1 MKGLCAALFIYDD
14 DTRRPVA
21 PRLGVE
27 GAAVGQFVFG
37 ERYFVALRFGPPR
50 RRTCWLRR
58 PARLHSFISCGWA
71 ARCCHRYWWL
81 DLGWLIVQRT
91 LRRLWSMAI
100 PQQGVLMQPNSS
112 SSFCL
117 HLLSP
122 SNSTLSFARKR
133 TNPRNGTQ
141 VAQALRAR
149 LPQAAASLGGASGSS
164 SSAVV
169 HHNGALPAT
178 GPAFF
183 EHCVDNQLRL
193 HQQHSRR
200 VAGRLVL
207 IEFGVNTDGQPA
219 AFERLL
225 RKLLMLRP
233 AVAILVV
240 NTHVWTL
247 KGHYRTCWKG
257 VRASK
262 VSMSEPE
269 QRAEQTWEDRFNY
282 GDEDAI
288 SRLCTH
294 YGVPLVSMR
303 SALLDAVRTD
313 ASPITRLSHFM
324 IDCKHPS
331 GQGHT
336 YLAQLALARIL
347 GPSSGV
353 SGGTSTA
360 GSAGGGGG
368 SDSTATRTGGAAVT
382 SSSSRGRLHQFAE
395 RCSEGEATFPE
406 GRGGVTAARLPSPMY
421 PNGYPRGV
429 SRCVN
434 GESMRGLPGL
444 STRGFR
450 FTGEGRGKF
459 GWVGVSPGDWMTFCL
474 LPKAAGS
481 VGGGATG
488 VTAAWG
494 SSPTRSSR
502 PSPPHAEASLASTA
516 SVSSSAAGG
525 APGSSSS
532 QLPPGQ
538 PESCG
543 QSGET
548 QVRMAEFTAF
558 NMHTHATRPHAVR
571 CIQCALLRACVHMLH
586 AMCVWAVRC
595 ICEGCIM

>member
-1 MKGLCAALFIYDD
+1 MLAPTTGSPAFVHLLRLGSPLLSSLLVARSRLAHRTAYATAALEHGY
-14 DTRRPVA
+14 T
-21 PRLGVE
+21 
-27 GAAVGQFVFG
+27 
-37 ERYFVALRFGPPR
+37 
-50 RRTCWLRR
+50 T
-58 PARLHSFISCGWA
+58 
-71 ARCCHRYWWL
+71 ARCADAAKL
-81 DLGWLIVQRT
+81 LILLLPAPPFTQQFYT
-91 LRRLWSMAI
+91 LVCS
-100 PQQGVLMQPNSS
+100 QTNK
-112 SSFCL
+112 
-117 HLLSP
+117 P
-122 SNSTLSFARKR
+122 S
-133 TNPRNGTQ
+133 RNGTQ

-193 HQQHSRR
+193 QQHSHR

-313 ASPITRLSHFM
+313 ASPSTRLSHFM

-336 YLAQLALARIL
+336 YLCLLYTSPSPRDRQKSRM
-347 GPSSGV
+347 PSS
-353 SGGTSTA
+353 A
-360 GSAGGGGG
+360 
-368 SDSTATRTGGAAVT
+368 
-382 SSSSRGRLHQFAE
+382 
-395 RCSEGEATFPE
+395 
-406 GRGGVTAARLPSPMY
+406 
-421 PNGYPRGV
+421 
-429 SRCVN
+429 
-434 GESMRGLPGL
+434 
-444 STRGFR
+444 
-450 FTGEGRGKF
+450 
-459 GWVGVSPGDWMTFCL
+459 
-474 LPKAAGS
+474 
-481 VGGGATG
+481 
-488 VTAAWG
+488 
-494 SSPTRSSR
+494 
-502 PSPPHAEASLASTA
+502 
-516 SVSSSAAGG
+516 
-525 APGSSSS
+525 
-532 QLPPGQ
+532 
-538 PESCG
+538 
-543 QSGET
+543 
-548 QVRMAEFTAF
+548 
-558 NMHTHATRPHAVR
+558 
-571 CIQCALLRACVHMLH
+571 
-586 AMCVWAVRC
+586 
-595 ICEGCIM
+595 

>member
-1 MKGLCAALFIYDD
+1 MLA
-14 DTRRPVA
+14 
-21 PRLGVE
+21 
-27 GAAVGQFVFG
+27 
-37 ERYFVALRFGPPR
+37 
-50 RRTCWLRR
+50 
-58 PARLHSFISCGWA
+58 
-71 ARCCHRYWWL
+71 
-81 DLGWLIVQRT
+81 
-91 LRRLWSMAI
+91 
-100 PQQGVLMQPNSS
+100 
-112 SSFCL
+112 
-117 HLLSP
+117 
-122 SNSTLSFARKR
+122 KR

-149 LPQAAASLGGASGSS
+149 LPQAAASLAGASSSS

-193 HQQHSRR
+193 QQHSHR

-313 ASPITRLSHFM
+313 ASPSTRLSHFM

-347 GPSSGV
+347 GPFSGM
-353 SGGTSTA
+353 SGGTMYGGISTA

-368 SDSTATRTGGAAVT
+368 STATRTGGVAVT
-382 SSSSRGRLHQFAE
+382 SRAAGRLQQSADGCSGERPPSPKDEEAE
-395 RCSEGEATFPE
+395 RP
-406 GRGGVTAARLPSPMY
+406 
-421 PNGYPRGV
+421 
-429 SRCVN
+429 
-434 GESMRGLPGL
+434 PG
-444 STRGFR
+444 
-450 FTGEGRGKF
+450 
-459 GWVGVSPGDWMTFCL
+459 
-474 LPKAAGS
+474 
-481 VGGGATG
+481 
-488 VTAAWG
+488 
-494 SSPTRSSR
+494 
-502 PSPPHAEASLASTA
+502 SPP
-516 SVSSSAAGG
+516 
-525 APGSSSS
+525 P
-532 QLPPGQ
+532 
-538 PESCG
+538 CI
-543 QSGET
+543 
-548 QVRMAEFTAF
+548 RMAIRVA
-558 NMHTHATRPHAVR
+558 
-571 CIQCALLRACVHMLH
+571 
-586 AMCVWAVRC
+586 
-595 ICEGCIM
+595 